1 MRTLSNRI
9 SRPVSIQRNGFPRNG
24 FVVAAVSLVIVSCA
38 TGPDLETRLVTGSR
52 PVADKMRDA
61 GRKPAAVMEFL
72 GVEPGMTAIDVIASG
87 GYYTDVLAEA
97 VGPEGKVY
105 AQNIAFV
112 LQIRDGVNEKAM
124 AARLAG
130 NRLPNVVRLDRELD
144 DLGLAP
150 GSVDVAFSALN
161 FHDILDGRG
170 PDAAAAVLRAIHL
183 VLTDDGVFGLVDH
196 AGDPGEEHNARNKE
210 LHRIDEARVIEAVTT
225 AGFVVEATSDVLRNP
240 ADDRS
245 VNVFAEDTRGRTDR
259 FVLKLRKA
267 N

>member
-1 MRTLSNRI
+1 
-9 SRPVSIQRNGFPRNG
+9 
-24 FVVAAVSLVIVSCA
+24 VVAAVSLVIAGCA
-38 TGPDLETRLVTGSR
+38 MGPDLETRLAAGSR

-72 GVEPGMTAIDVIASG
+72 GVEPGMTAIDIIASG

-130 NRLPNVVRLDRELD
+130 NRLPNVVRLDRELE
-144 DLGLAP
+144 DLGLEP
-150 GSVDVAFSALN
+150 GTVDFAFSALN

-170 PDAAAAVLRAIHL
+170 PEAAATVLRAIHV

-196 AGDPGEEHNARNKE
+196 AGDPGKENEARNKE
-210 LHRIDEARVIEAVTT
+210 LHRIDEVRVIEAAEA

-245 VNVFAEDTRGRTDR
+245 SIVFAEGTRGRTDR

-267 N
+267 R

>member
-1 MRTLSNRI
+1 M
-9 SRPVSIQRNGFPRNG
+9 
-24 FVVAAVSLVIVSCA
+24 
-38 TGPDLETRLVTGSR
+38 GPDLETRLAAGSR

-72 GVEPGMTAIDVIASG
+72 GVEPGMTAIDIIASG

-130 NRLPNVVRLDRELD
+130 NRLPNVVRLDRELE
-144 DLGLAP
+144 DLGLEP
-150 GSVDVAFSALN
+150 GTVDFAFSALN

-170 PDAAAAVLRAIHL
+170 PEAAATVLRAIYV

-196 AGDPGEEHNARNKE
+196 AGDPGKENEARNKE
-210 LHRIDEARVIEAVTT
+210 LHRIDEARVIGAAEA

-245 VNVFAEDTRGRTDR
+245 SIVFAEGIRGRTDR

-267 N
+267 R